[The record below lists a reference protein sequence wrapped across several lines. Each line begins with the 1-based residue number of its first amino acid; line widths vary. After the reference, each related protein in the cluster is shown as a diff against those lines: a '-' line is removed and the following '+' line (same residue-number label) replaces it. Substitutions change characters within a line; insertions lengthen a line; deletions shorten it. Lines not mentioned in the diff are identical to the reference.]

1 MFVPPWPYL
10 KSVIFE
16 NNAHLI
22 RYDKLLLRNKAGFI
36 MEKMATKFSQENCLI
51 PGLQGSAL
59 QIVKRLLLRSRTLE
73 NLGHYEKGE
82 KLHKIRVTAG
92 DCSGG
97 IILGFISL
105 PWASK

>member
-1 MFVPPWPYL
+1 MIVPPWPYL

-59 QIVKRLLLRSRTLE
+59 QIVKKVTSKVKNLRKFGAL
-73 NLGHYEKGE
+73 
-82 KLHKIRVTAG
+82 
-92 DCSGG
+92 
-97 IILGFISL
+97 
-105 PWASK
+105 